1 MVAELSLRAELLCS
15 SGLLRTELSGTPVLG
30 RCRFLFFTRIR
41 PIRSC
46 GLGRGTPA
54 ESWTAG
60 TVRTHS
66 VALHPHTPCLSSTPP
81 YRVLIQ
87 GVNEQRIPKDRAAV
101 LSHLG
106 LLFRPVGT
114 RSEVRGSQGKRRQ
127 FSFRGEGSMKGGCVS
142 VPLECLHQRCL

>member
-1 MVAELSLRAELLCS
+1 MAELSLRAELLCS

-81 YRVLIQ
+81 
-87 GVNEQRIPKDRAAV
+87 IP
-101 LSHLG
+101 
-106 LLFRPVGT
+106 GT
-114 RSEVRGSQGKRRQ
+114 YP
-127 FSFRGEGSMKGGCVS
+127 GG
-142 VPLECLHQRCL
+142 Q